1 MSCDAVTVL
10 IKLKDFSSVERE
22 NGRRQRQSTA
32 GGPIRRGRGHLVLFA
47 REQSNHGRS
56 PRNLNSGAREIN
68 GRVSV

>member
-22 NGRRQRQSTA
+22 NGRRQSTA
-32 GGPIRRGRGHLVLFA
+32 GPIRRGRGHLVLFA